1 MDASI
6 FRLGLG
12 DWSVAAAF
20 YLNVLGALFCVIY
33 AFMTT
38 ARKGSGDDRK

>member
-20 YLNVLGALFCVIY
+20 YLNVIGALFCVGY
-33 AFMTT
+33 AFY
-38 ARKGSGDDRK
+38 AVAKGSGDARK